1 MKYNSKAQAFKAA
14 YVEKNNYTINND
26 NDECLYYT
34 GIKNKPFKIL
44 IKPHV
49 KYYLFDDLKK
59 YFDSNQTDSK
69 KNPITYIMTIKKT
82 NRQKIPHIKGVVTG
96 KKLKKDFIEIIETP
110 LLYENYLKTYLEL
123 KRNKNFFVELSSELK
138 FYDKIYKN
146 SVYWNFELEQYNFYL
161 GPNPE
166 KVFPLNLPN
175 YEFDI
180 FPWEYVCICKNT
192 SISNIR
198 ELDKDHLTILNT
210 LETNI
215 KTLLTKRFNMEKNN
229 IIISVRHN
237 ISSDFGYLCFNI
249 NYIDNYNNY
258 SKLKWE
264 DESDILLDNLK
275 NLLTKNR
282 IKKHIF
288 FYGCHVKHTFF
299 IPDSYFNEVDKYLK
313 IESESSIENIDK
325 KIKIKPNEYQIKNY
339 FQEKLKN
346 NINVYSKNKLF
357 GGSLVSKNSCKYSI
371 SFEGTNNVF
380 TPPKIDLGLIKKLFS
395 NHENNILL
403 NENIIH
409 LFGDYYLFFLNKS
422 YLKEEIESKLLDN
435 YKWVESNELNYKN
448 TALSKKNIIP
458 SSILDGSNEWIK
470 EIRNEFPNYKII
482 DTDNSNKKYSNF
494 LIKLNLKSSS
504 DNFDLK
510 KAKNINGDIDYN
522 EYLENNE
529 IIKFVGWYNNNDTSK
544 EELNSVQD
552 FNYKFIVGEKDFID
566 WISNQRKS
574 IVKNIRNLFN
584 YYLKEKLFIK
594 ILFHYPNYK
603 EYMLLHVRIIVCKNK
618 SIFYNKTIKTNYS
631 QRNKYLNDIIEN
643 QFVNLSSK
651 YFTKETRYNYFS
663 TIQKGGS
670 SKEKI
675 DLWLKNYNSEK
686 IFYGVIDKY
695 IKINLKIN
703 SSFKYD
709 DKYLQFLKESKKKI
723 HLKIKNEY
731 NFDLLKNKLK
741 VNSRVE
747 FLIKYYFSKFDINLN
762 KKILVIRHKNINF
775 NHKNLKVIQSIDELK
790 RTNEKFDLIIIDYR
804 NYENDII
811 GKDNYNLHQLKYY
824 IKFITLSIDKLNKN
838 GVLSINMGLLLEK
851 SLLDIVLL
859 LNSFSSMFIF
869 SDYQLHKLQDIP
881 IFYTFSEFWK
891 IDELKNKLNIILKN
905 FNFNT
910 NTRIL
915 DDYNINKDTISR
927 MLKPSYFL
935 IERYIKLVE
944 LIDNDILNENDN
956 KYINNYLLESIIN
969 FQLEVEPENIP
980 MITRM
985 LSSKLFYLPN
995 GQALKL
1001 HSNINMNEGNYLFNL
1016 VVENKMVRLLEV
1028 GFAYGVSAM
1037 FMTKGLEN
1045 NKLKNDKEK
1054 YQLVSIDPFQST
1066 QWHNLGLN
1074 NLKRIGT
1081 LELHKLYEQK
1091 SLNALPFL
1099 LKEKKKQY
1107 DLIFIDGWH
1116 TFDYALVDLFY
1127 ATFLIRQNGYLI
1139 LDDAL
1144 HPGVNKLIKYIDT
1157 NYSGFLK
1164 KITKGPKTFGVYVK
1178 EGDDKRQWNYHV
1190 DF

>member
-1 MKYNSKAQAFKAA
+1 MNYNSKALAFKNA
-14 YVEKNNYTINND
+14 YNNYTINND

-59 YFDSNQTDSK
+59 YFDSNQIDSK
-69 KNPITYIMTIKKT
+69 NNPITYIMTIKKT
-82 NRQKIPHIKGVVTG
+82 NSKQIPDIKGIVTRNKS
-96 KKLKKDFIEIIETP
+96 KKNFIEIIETP
-110 LLYENYLKTYLEL
+110 LLYENYLKTYLEI
-123 KRNKNFFVELSSELK
+123 KRNKNFFYELSSELK
-138 FYDKIYKN
+138 FYDKMYMNK
-146 SVYWNFELEQYNFYL
+146 VYWNFIIEKYNFYL

-180 FPWEYVCICKNT
+180 FPWQYVCICKDT

-198 ELDKDHLTILNT
+198 ELNENHLNILDK
-210 LETNI
+210 LETEI
-215 KTLLTKRFNMEKNN
+215 KNLLIKRFQMKKNN

-275 NLLTKNR
+275 NLLKENR

-299 IPDSYFNEVDKYLK
+299 IPDAYFNEVDKYLK
-313 IESESSIENIDK
+313 IESSIENIDE
-325 KIKIKPNEYQIKNY
+325 KIKNELKEYQIKNY
-339 FQEKLKN
+339 LQENFKN
-346 NINVYSKNKLF
+346 NINIYSKNKLF

-380 TPPKIDLGLIKKLFS
+380 TPPKIDLGLIKELFS

-403 NENIIH
+403 NQNIIH
-409 LFGDYYLFFLNKS
+409 LFGGYYLFFLNKS
-422 YLKEEIESKLLDN
+422 YLKKEVGSKLVDK
-435 YKWVESNELNYKN
+435 YKWVESNELKYKH

-552 FNYKFIVGEKDFID
+552 FNDKFIAEEKDFID
-566 WISNQRKS
+566 WISNQRYY
-574 IVKNIRNLFN
+574 IVKNIRKLFN
-584 YYLKEKLFIK
+584 DNLNEKLFIK

-643 QFVNLSSK
+643 KFVNLSSK
-651 YFTKETRYNYFS
+651 YFTKETRYDYFS

-775 NHKNLKVIQSIDELK
+775 NHKNLKVVQSIDELK

-811 GKDNYNLHQLKYY
+811 GRDNYNLHQLKYY

-915 DDYNINKDTISR
+915 DDSNINKDTISR

-1016 VVENKMVRLLEV
+1016 VVENKMIRLLEV
-1028 GFAYGVSAM
+1028 GFAYGVSAI

-1066 QWHNLGLN
+1066 QWHNLGLS
-1074 NLKRIGT
+1074 NLKKIGT

-1164 KITKGPKTFGVYVK
+1164 KITNGPKTFGVYVK